1 MGGCNQRIG
10 DIDFLPVDEDLSFIF
25 LVVAVEIFMSVD
37 LPAPFSPTRAS
48 TSPSAT
54 EKPTSSSALTPG
66 NDLLI

>member
-10 DIDFLPVDEDLSFIF
+10 DIDFLPVDEDLSF
-25 LVVAVEIFMSVD
+25 VSVD
-37 LPAPFSPTRAS
+37 FPAPFSPTRAR